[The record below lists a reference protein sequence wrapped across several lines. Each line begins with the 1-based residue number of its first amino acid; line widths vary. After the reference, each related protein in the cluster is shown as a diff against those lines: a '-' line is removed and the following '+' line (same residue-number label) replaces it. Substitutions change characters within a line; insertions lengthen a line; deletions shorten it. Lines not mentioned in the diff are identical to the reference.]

1 MVKPLFFRT
10 GTQKKE
16 VFRIKKKM
24 TRKEAREHLA
34 NFHFGAELVK
44 AIRHFFPNLMAL
56 LRGITEPRHQ
66 SYITYQGHVLL
77 ATRILSAIFYISS
90 MRKTSEA
97 FNSEIVIENI
107 GCFCGE
113 TLEEL
118 PYWETVNNYL
128 KRVNP
133 EELQNTVCAL
143 AKRLVR
149 SGTFDGA
156 KIRGKYWQIL
166 IDGTGIVSSREELD
180 GPYTFKVHNK
190 GTDKEYTEYFYYALE
205 AKLVLGNDIV
215 VSVMTEFVENKE
227 GEWEKQDCE
236 RKACKRLMKRLKET
250 FPNLPICISGDSLY
264 ACNPFFEDCEAY
276 HWHYIVR
283 FKEGSLPTVFQ
294 AYEALRKTKGHSGKG
309 KNGQISYR
317 YDFVNDI
324 DYQGHKLN
332 CLEYREDEKPYP
344 FVFLTDLPL
353 SRKNA
358 PETAF
363 FGRRRW
369 KIENQGFNAQK
380 NHGFSLSHLFSR
392 NCRAMKNHYYL
403 IQIGHMIA
411 QIMDAWKSLW
421 RGIRQ
426 SREQKHS
433 RMLESWKTER
443 LSECDLEAP
452 SHFQILLE

>member
-1 MVKPLFFRT
+1 MIPLLFPFF
-10 GTQKKE
+10 
-16 VFRIKKKM
+16 
-24 TRKEAREHLA
+24 
-34 NFHFGAELVK
+34 N
-44 AIRHFFPNLMAL
+44 
-56 LRGITEPRHQ
+56 
-66 SYITYQGHVLL
+66 
-77 ATRILSAIFYISS
+77 
-90 MRKTSEA
+90 
-97 FNSEIVIENI
+97 
-107 GCFCGE
+107 
-113 TLEEL
+113 
-118 PYWETVNNYL
+118 
-128 KRVNP
+128 
-133 EELQNTVCAL
+133 
-143 AKRLVR
+143 
-149 SGTFDGA
+149 
-156 KIRGKYWQIL
+156 
-166 IDGTGIVSSREELD
+166 
-180 GPYTFKVHNK
+180 
-190 GTDKEYTEYFYYALE
+190 
-205 AKLVLGNDIV
+205 AKLVH
-215 VSVMTEFVENKE
+215 M